1 MKKVLITGVGMLCA
15 SGNGKDA
22 AWANIRG
29 GVPGIG
35 RITKFDPSRCT
46 SQVAGE
52 VKDFERYAIGSG
64 LVDRRAARHMAL
76 FSQYAVAAAVEAWR
90 DAGYGEANRPDM
102 KRVGVL
108 FGNGIGG
115 LDVTGENYKILF
127 DRGPDRLSPLAV
139 PELIPNEAAG
149 NVSIALG
156 AKGPAHVVVTA
167 CASSTDAIGFALD
180 MIRAGR
186 ADVVVAGG
194 TEATVTEFTI
204 GGFMKMK
211 ALSTHYNSCPETA
224 CRPFAKGRDGFVMG
238 EGAAVLI
245 LESEAHAR
253 ARGAK
258 VYAELAGYGASSDAY
273 HITAPDPSGEGA
285 VDAIRTALAD
295 AGVSDYSAVD
305 YINAHG
311 TATHLND
318 QMETKAF
325 KTVFGEEGAKRISI
339 SSTKSMHGH
348 LLGGTGALEAAITA
362 LAIRDGFVPPTINYD
377 EPDLDVDAAKGEVP
391 LDLDY
396 TPNIGAPRD
405 IRVALSSS
413 LGFGGHNG
421 ILVLRKYDA
430 RTDLP
435 DTVRA

>member
-1 MKKVLITGVGMLCA
+1 MNKVMITGIGMLCGC
-15 SGNGKDA
+15 GNGKDA
-22 AWANIRG
+22 VWNAVKAG
-29 GVPGIG
+29 KSGIT

-46 SQVAGE
+46 CQVAGE
-52 VKDFERYAIGSG
+52 VKDFSAYAIDGG
-64 LVDRRAARHMAL
+64 LIDKREARHMAL

-90 DAGYGEANRPDM
+90 DAGFTEENKPDM
-102 KRVGVL
+102 DRVGTL
-108 FGNGIGG
+108 IGNGIGG

-127 DRGPDRLSPLAV
+127 ERGPERLSPLAV

-156 AKGPAHVVVTA
+156 AKGPAQVIITA
-167 CASSTDAIGFALD
+167 CASSTDALGLAMD

-186 ADVVVAGG
+186 ADIVVAGG
-194 TEATVTEFTI
+194 SEASVMEFTV

-211 ALSTHYNSCPETA
+211 ALSTHFNDTPEKA
-224 CRPFAKGRDGFVMG
+224 SRPFNADRDGFVMG

-245 LESEAHAR
+245 LESEAHAKT
-253 ARGAK
+253 RGARI
-258 VYAELAGYGASSDAY
+258 YCELAGYGATADSY
-273 HITAPDPSGEGA
+273 HITAPDPSGDGA
-285 VDAIRTALAD
+285 VKAVEVALKD
-295 AGVSDYSAVD
+295 AGVTDLTTVD

-311 TATHLND
+311 TSTHLND

-325 KTVFGEEGAKRISI
+325 KRVFGEEGAKAINI

-362 LAIRDGFVPPTINYD
+362 LAIKEGFVPPTINY
-377 EPDLDVDAAKGEVP
+377 EKPDLEVDVEKGETP
-391 LDLDY
+391 LDLNY
-396 TPNIGAPRD
+396 TPNVGVKRD

-421 ILVLRKYDA
+421 ILVFKK
-430 RTDLP
+430 
-435 DTVRA
+435 V